1 MPTTKIRPYAAGP
14 ATVNQIYTI
23 VNEAYKQT
31 SGSGAQTAVDTASL
45 VAMGQEMEM
54 LGTYDIWLRSLSRMI
69 GMTIDDYRVYTGQFN
84 DMRRS
89 NMEWGAFVR
98 KLHTE
103 MPEAVADDSVN
114 LIDGQSID
122 QWIIANPK
130 VKEKIFNVEAPYS
143 FFITI
148 QHRWLKEAFRNESEM
163 SGFIGSIF
171 GAVQN
176 KIEITHENLGRLA
189 MCNFISNVGDDQHF
203 KLVTM
208 YNAFS
213 GEALTTE
220 TAMNDKYFI
229 AYAMGVI
236 GEVSRAMCTMS
247 VLYNKEGRA
256 RHTPVGLQRL
266 AVLNSFMSGWETIA
280 QRNVHNPEIGGI
292 TPDIVVPYWQHQA
305 KINGNFH
312 ENAKVET
319 NTATVENV
327 IAVLYDFDAM
337 GTFRNNQEV
346 HTTPVNARGLYYN
359 TFWHENQ
366 MYFNDMGE
374 NGVIFTLD

>member
-31 SGSGAQTAVDTASL
+31 SGSGTQTAVDTASL

-114 LIDGQSID
+114 LVDGQSID

-148 QHRWLKEAFRNESEM
+148 QHRWLKEAFRNEGEM

-213 GEALTTE
+213 GETLTTE

-236 GEVSRAMCTMS
+236 GEVSRAMRTMS

-256 RHTPVGLQRL
+256 RHTPEGLQRL

-305 KINGNFH
+305 KISGNFH

>member
-31 SGSGAQTAVDTASL
+31 SGSGTQTAVDTASL

-208 YNAFS
+208 YNEFS
-213 GEALTTE
+213 GEALTTD

-236 GEVSRAMCTMS
+236 GEVSRAMRTMS

-256 RHTPVGLQRL
+256 RHTPEGLQRL

-305 KINGNFH
+305 KIKGNFH